1 MASTN
6 VVSAAK
12 SVLIGSFISKG
23 ISFLSSIILARI
35 LLPDD
40 YGSLILAT
48 IITGL
53 IGQIG
58 SMGFELYYLQYK
70 GSDSEKLFVLN
81 QVYILRLITN
91 SIIFLVQS
99 LLGLYLI
106 FFMESEVS
114 GGIIIM
120 LAVSLLIEA
129 FNSPQ
134 EAILKDKIDFKRIT
148 VGNIYREV
156 FGTIAKISAAFLGLG
171 GLSFGFG
178 PIIGSLTRLIYYRNI
193 VSYKLDDFQL
203 DKNKI
208 SEIFKFGKH
217 LLFAS
222 IGSYFVQQIDKIIIT
237 SFFSKEDA
245 GKYSFSWNIA
255 AMPFNYLIVP
265 QAQLNLSYI
274 TKFKQGDFS
283 LFEKLSIV
291 QKMIFTFFFPVILFL
306 ILFVEE
312 GIVLLFTEKWIDTT
326 PIVSILLVYYTFQS
340 ITFPFS
346 GVINGLGRPE
356 INSKIIIIRFCVLV
370 PALLIAVFYFPG
382 MLIYTYIFVLISL
395 IFDFLKM
402 IFSFKLIDGLNKQ
415 AIGRLWI
422 ELLFFFL
429 ILIVSFINF
438 DSSIFKIL
446 TFFGLNFL
454 FISLSLVFNRQMFFE
469 SFLLFKR
476 SIISKI

>member
-40 YGSLILAT
+40 YGSLILAS

-58 SMGFELYYLQYK
+58 SMGFEVYYLQFK
-70 GSDSEKLFVLN
+70 GSDSEKLYVLN

-91 SIIFLVQS
+91 SIIFLVQL
-99 LLGLYLI
+99 LLGLYLV
-106 FFMESEVS
+106 FFGESEIS

-120 LAVSLLIEA
+120 LAVSLLIES

-134 EAILKDKIDFKRIT
+134 ESILKDKIDFKRIT

-171 GLSFGFG
+171 GLSFGIG

-193 VSYKLDDFQL
+193 VSYELDKFHL

-222 IGSYFVQQIDKIIIT
+222 IGSFVVQQIDKIIIT

-245 GKYSFSWNIA
+245 GKYSFSWNIS

-312 GIVLLFTEKWIDTT
+312 GIVLLFTEKWVDTT

-356 INSKIIIIRFCVLV
+356 INSKIITIRFCVLV
-370 PALLIAVFYFPG
+370 PALLISVYYFPG
-382 MLIYTYIFVLISL
+382 MLIYTYIFVFVSLVFDLI
-395 IFDFLKM
+395 KM
-402 IFSFKLIDGLNKQ
+402 MFSFKLINGLNNHV
-415 AIGRLWI
+415 IGRLWI
-422 ELLFFFL
+422 ELLFFLF
-429 ILIVSFINF
+429 ILIISFIHF
-438 DSSIFKIL
+438 DSNISKIL
-446 TFFGLNFL
+446 TFVGLNFMYI
-454 FISLSLVFNRQMFFE
+454 FLSLVFNRQMFFE
-469 SFLLFKR
+469 SLLLFKR
-476 SIISKI
+476 SIISKL